1 MGGADGMNAAPTSAT
16 GRMEWRRTPITS
28 QSGNGTLT
36 NPDWLGKE
44 SRGENSNQF
53 QYKTLTDVWNDDM
66 LRILPADW
74 DHMVEY
80 PLPGCEQFGFKELV
94 PTYYKMF
101 EVMAPEKLPG
111 APSPGSPRRPID
123 YPSSKDMR
131 GPVFD
136 HCQVDPEMFRPL
148 MNYPVKKQEYV
159 PMEQDVAHQMKYLEL
174 ENKTTPGT
182 GASNNFGQHARTFN
196 PATKNFN
203 PAQANAKVPNNG
215 YKPKNLDAE
224 FPNLNAS
231 VENEQEKKKATVE
244 KKPQYHKKYHQ
255 NNIDYRKPRHYGRRD
270 DLINQEYINNQIN
283 KLVQEDKKTS
293 GEIAQE
299 EKKEVVEVPQK
310 SHYYKKHQYQN
321 HYQHQNHHQRH
332 HHYQHYQKPHQTA
345 STMIRVP
352 VPGPPVYL
360 QPSVS
365 PVGTSVVD
373 EDGVTNNFQNSRGFR
388 QWTRWRKIEDSHK
401 TLIFRNDQN

>member
-16 GRMEWRRTPITS
+16 GQMEWRRTPITS

-36 NPDWLGKE
+36 NPDWIGKE

-101 EVMAPEKLPG
+101 ELMAPEKLPG

-293 GEIAQE
+293 GEVAQE
-299 EKKEVVEVPQK
+299 EKKDIVVEVPQK
-310 SHYYKKHQYQN
+310 PHYYKKQQYQN
-321 HYQHQNHHQRH
+321 HYQHQNHQQRH
-332 HHYQHYQKPHQTA
+332 QHYQHYQKPHQTA

-352 VPGPPVYL
+352 VPRPPIHL

-388 QWTRWRKIEDSHK
+388 QWTR
-401 TLIFRNDQN
+401 NDQN